1 MHGLIFVTWEK
12 FLAEKYSKDVLDFYR
27 KSIADTTARYALAS
41 RVYEDAILLRGVSA
55 ASRATGVHTNELLRQ
70 YGRYFMNNSLTDHL
84 CAYLLSQAQTAQDL
98 LLAMRDAHAQ
108 MRNTSPSM
116 APPIFGY
123 ATYQESPSK
132 LLIKYDS
139 HRQLC
144 PVLYGCIEGAADRF
158 HEAVIIQ
165 ERSCMQHG
173 APACLMEARFEQKTE
188 PLRLESLE
196 MSHKQSESRWMDS
209 MVLQLLPMQGG
220 YTLKQ
225 VNELLQA
232 HPGVPNEQVRPSAA
246 YNSISHLQH
255 AGLVAST
262 ADRGDVLLDRRYWR
276 VG

>member
-12 FLAEKYSKDVLDFYR
+12 FLVEKYSKEVLGFYR
-27 KSIADTTARYALAS
+27 RSIEDTEARYALAS
-41 RVYEDAILLRGVSA
+41 RVYDDAVLLQGVSA
-55 ASRATGVHTNELLRQ
+55 TSRATGVHANELLRQ

-98 LLAMRDAHAQ
+98 LLAMRSAHSQ
-108 MRNTSPSM
+108 MRHTSPGM

-123 ATYQESPSK
+123 ATYSESPSR

-144 PVLYGCIEGAADRF
+144 PVLYGCIEGAAERF
-158 HEAVIIQ
+158 HEAVQIQ
-165 ERSCMQHG
+165 ERSCMQNG
-173 APACLMEARFEQKTE
+173 APACLMEARFAKNTE

-196 MSHKQSESRWMDS
+196 MSNRQSACRWMDS

-220 YTLKQ
+220 YTLSQ
-225 VNELLQA
+225 VEQLLQA
-232 HPGVPNEQVRPSAA
+232 HPGVPSEQVRPSAA

-262 ADRGDVLLDRRYWR
+262 ADRGDVLRNRLYWR

>member
-12 FLAEKYSKDVLDFYR
+12 FLVEKYSKEVLGFYR
-27 KSIADTTARYALAS
+27 RSIQDTEARYALAS
-41 RVYEDAILLRGVSA
+41 RVYDDAVLLRGVSA
-55 ASRATGVHTNELLRQ
+55 TSRATGVHANELLRQ

-84 CAYLLSQAQTAQDL
+84 CAYLLSQAQSAQDL
-98 LLAMRDAHAQ
+98 LLAMRSAHAQ
-108 MRNTSPSM
+108 MRNTAPGMS
-116 APPIFGY
+116 PPIFGY
-123 ATYQESPSK
+123 ATYAESPSK

-158 HEAVIIQ
+158 HEAVSIQ
-165 ERSCMQHG
+165 ERSCMQNG
-173 APACLMEARFEQKTE
+173 APACLMEARFAKNTE
-188 PLRLESLE
+188 PLQLESLE
-196 MSHKQSESRWMDS
+196 MANKQSESRWLDS

-232 HPGVPNEQVRPSAA
+232 HPGVPSAQVRPSAA
-246 YNSISHLQH
+246 FNAVQHLQH

-262 ADRGDVLLDRRYWR
+262 ADRGDLLLDRRFWR